1 MATTSTLIKVL
12 LAVLAG
18 LVLLAIA
25 GMALWASGSGEDSS
39 SSTHRAA
46 AVTHVEATR

>member
-1 MATTSTLIKVL
+1 MATPSTFIKVL

-18 LVLLAIA
+18 LLLLAVA
-25 GMALWASGSGEDSS
+25 GMALWASGSGEES

-46 AVTHVEATR
+46 PATHAQVNR